1 MDEKDKLIK
10 EQRARIKELET
21 ILFDEWHEGYDEP
34 EVDEPTTFDV
44 IWEYKRS
51 PRGIAGPFRAYLEY
65 YPGRDGD
72 QGVWDLDETML
83 MGEEA
88 GLDPQVIY
96 WREILPA
103 KDVVQGM
110 YVSMEG

>member
-72 QGVWDLDETML
+72 QGVWDLNETML

-96 WREILPA
+96 WREILEA
-103 KDVVQGM
+103 KDIINAM